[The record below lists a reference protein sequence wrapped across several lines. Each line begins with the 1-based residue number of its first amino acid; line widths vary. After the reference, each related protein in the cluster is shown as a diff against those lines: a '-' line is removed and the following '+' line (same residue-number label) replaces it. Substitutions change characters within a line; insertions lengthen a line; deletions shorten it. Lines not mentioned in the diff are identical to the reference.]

1 MGCRFLLQCMKVK
14 SESEVA
20 QLCPTQRPHGLQPTR
35 LLPALLIP
43 FLCPHVI
50 FKLVLAFQP
59 PFSGLQDSIFHLSL
73 CPLNHRHAFSLQPLL
88 ASRLYFLLPWAC
100 HSASL
105 ADLAALPGVLL
116 TACLS
121 HWAVDTPSMLGP
133 SNPLF
138 SFIPQP
144 INKHALSFY

>member
-1 MGCRFLLQCMKVK
+1 MAAHQAPPSLGFSSRVQLLATPWTAAHQAPP
-14 SESEVA
+14 SFANSFS
-20 QLCPTQRPHGLQPTR
+20 LPTCHFQAGPG
-35 LLPALLIP
+35 LPASL
-43 FLCPHVI
+43 
-50 FKLVLAFQP
+50 
-59 PFSGLQDSIFHLSL
+59 SGLQDSIFHLSL
-73 CPLNHRHAFSLQPLL
+73 CPLNHRHAFSLQSLL
-88 ASRLYFLLPWAC
+88 ASCLYFLLPWAC

-105 ADLAALPGVLL
+105 ADLAALLGVLL

-144 INKHALSFY
+144 VNKHPLSFY